1 MEGIAERKIAP
12 KRLQIELQLRETAR
26 ILSDTDLKIALELV
40 QVLARAKDGTRL
52 KAGTTR

>member
-1 MEGIAERKIAP
+1 VEGIAERKIAP